1 VSQTLRVAVTGAAG
15 QIGYALVFRIAS
27 GGLFGPEQR
36 VKLQLLEVPQAENA
50 LQGVVMELRDGACP
64 LLEDIVATSDPKRAF
79 EGADWTLC
87 VGSIPRKPGMERSDL
102 LGLNGKIFVQQGQ
115 ALAEVASKEARVLV
129 VGNPC
134 NTNAWI
140 AMQSGKSLPAD
151 RWFAMTRLDENR
163 AKARLAE
170 KAGVG
175 VSQVDRLAIWGNH
188 SPTMYPDFTHAR
200 IEGKPVTEV
209 IQDRTWLEGAF
220 IQSVQQ
226 RGAEVL
232 KARGL
237 SSAASAANA
246 AVDTVR
252 TLHHGTASGDWTS
265 VAVCSDGSYGVPKG
279 LMCSFPIKALG
290 RGRWE
295 IVQGLKLD
303 AFGQKK
309 LETTVAEL
317 VEEKTTAAQAVG
329 LQSS

>member
-1 VSQTLRVAVTGAAG
+1 MSDVMRVAVTGAAG

-27 GGLFGPEQR
+27 GGLFGPNQR
-36 VKLQLLEVPQAENA
+36 VRLQLLEVPAAENA

-64 LLEDIVATSDPKRAF
+64 LVEEIIATTDPKRAF

-87 VGSIPRKPGMERSDL
+87 VGSIPRKPGMERSEL
-102 LGLNGKIFVQQGQ
+102 LGLNGKIFVQQGKD
-115 ALAEVASKEARVLV
+115 LAAVASKEARVLV

-140 AMQSGKSLPAD
+140 ARQAGQGLSED

-170 KAGVG
+170 KAGVS
-175 VSQVDRLAIWGNH
+175 VRAVDRLAIWGNH
-188 SPTMYPDFTHAR
+188 SITMYPDFTNAR
-200 IEGKPVTEV
+200 ISGKAATEV
-209 IQDRTWLEGAF
+209 IQDRAWLEGDF
-220 IQSVQQ
+220 LKSVQQ

-237 SSAASAANA
+237 SSAASAAHA

-252 TLHHGTASGDWTS
+252 TLHEGTKAGDWTS

-279 LMCSFPIKALG
+279 LMCSFPIEAAGKG
-290 RGRWE
+290 KWK

-303 AFGQKK
+303 EFGKAK
-309 LETTVAEL
+309 LAATVAEL
-317 VEEKTTAAQAVG
+317 EEERAAAAAAVG
-329 LQSS
+329 LST

>member
-1 VSQTLRVAVTGAAG
+1 MSDVMRVAVTGAAG

-27 GGLFGPEQR
+27 GGLFGPNQR
-36 VKLQLLEVPQAENA
+36 VRLQLLEVPAAENA

-64 LLEDIVATSDPKRAF
+64 LVEEIVATTDPKRAF

-87 VGSIPRKPGMERSDL
+87 VGSIPRKPGMERSEL
-102 LGLNGKIFVQQGQ
+102 LGLNGKIFVQQGKD
-115 ALAEVASKEARVLV
+115 LAAVASKEARVLV

-140 AMQSGKSLPAD
+140 ARQAGQGLPED

-170 KAGVG
+170 KAGVS
-175 VSQVDRLAIWGNH
+175 VRAVDRLAIWGNH
-188 SPTMYPDFTHAR
+188 STTMYPDFTNAR
-200 IEGKPVTEV
+200 ISGKAATEV
-209 IQDRTWLEGAF
+209 IQDRAWLEGDF
-220 IQSVQQ
+220 LKSVQQ

-237 SSAASAANA
+237 SSAASAAHA

-252 TLHHGTASGDWTS
+252 TLHDGTKAGDWTS

-279 LMCSFPIKALG
+279 LMCSFPIEAAGK
-290 RGRWE
+290 GRWK

-303 AFGQKK
+303 EFGKAK
-309 LETTVAEL
+309 LAATVAEL
-317 VEEKTTAAQAVG
+317 EEERAAAAAAVG
-329 LQSS
+329 LST

>member
-1 VSQTLRVAVTGAAG
+1 MSDVMRVAVTGAAG

-27 GGLFGPEQR
+27 GGLFGPNQKVR
-36 VKLQLLEVPQAENA
+36 LQLLEVPAAENA

-64 LLEDIVATSDPKRAF
+64 LVEEIIATTDPKRAF

-87 VGSIPRKPGMERSDL
+87 VGSIPRKPGMERSEL
-102 LGLNGKIFVQQGQ
+102 LGLNGKIFVQQGKD
-115 ALAEVASKEARVLV
+115 LAAVASKEARVLV

-140 AMQSGKSLPAD
+140 ARQAGQGLSED

-170 KAGVG
+170 KAGVS
-175 VSQVDRLAIWGNH
+175 VCAVDRLAIWGNH
-188 SPTMYPDFTHAR
+188 STTMYPDFTNAR
-200 IEGKPVTEV
+200 ISGKAATEV
-209 IQDRTWLEGAF
+209 IQDRAWLEGDF
-220 IQSVQQ
+220 LKSVQQ

-237 SSAASAANA
+237 SSAASAAHA

-252 TLHHGTASGDWTS
+252 TLHEGTKAGDWTS

-279 LMCSFPIKALG
+279 LMCSFPIEAAGKG
-290 RGRWE
+290 KWK
-295 IVQGLKLD
+295 IVQGLKLNE
-303 AFGQKK
+303 FGKAK
-309 LETTVAEL
+309 LAATVAEL
-317 VEEKTTAAQAVG
+317 EEERVAAAAAVG
-329 LQSS
+329 LST

>member
-1 VSQTLRVAVTGAAG
+1 MSDVMRVAVTGAAG

-27 GGLFGPEQR
+27 GGLFGPNQR
-36 VKLQLLEVPQAENA
+36 VRLQLLEVPAAENA

-64 LLEDIVATSDPKRAF
+64 LVEEIIATTDPKRAF

-87 VGSIPRKPGMERSDL
+87 VGSIPRKPGMERSEL
-102 LGLNGKIFVQQGQ
+102 LGLNGKIFVQQGKD
-115 ALAEVASKEARVLV
+115 LAAVASKEARVLV

-140 AMQSGKSLPAD
+140 ARQAGQGLSED

-170 KAGVG
+170 KAGVS
-175 VSQVDRLAIWGNH
+175 VRDVDRLAIWGNH
-188 SPTMYPDFTHAR
+188 STTMYPDFTNAR
-200 IEGKPVTEV
+200 ISGKAATEV
-209 IQDRTWLEGAF
+209 IQDRAWLEGDF
-220 IQSVQQ
+220 LKSVQQ

-237 SSAASAANA
+237 SSAASAAHA

-252 TLHHGTASGDWTS
+252 TLHEGTKAGDWTS

-279 LMCSFPIKALG
+279 LMCSFPIEAAGKG
-290 RGRWE
+290 KWT

-303 AFGQKK
+303 EFGKAK
-309 LETTVAEL
+309 LAATVAEL
-317 VEEKTTAAQAVG
+317 EEERAAAAAAVG
-329 LQSS
+329 LST

>member
-1 VSQTLRVAVTGAAG
+1 MSDVMRVAVTGAAG

-27 GGLFGPEQR
+27 GGLFGPNQR
-36 VKLQLLEVPQAENA
+36 VRLQLLEVPAAENA

-64 LLEDIVATSDPKRAF
+64 LVEEIIATTDPKRAF

-87 VGSIPRKPGMERSDL
+87 VGSIPRKPGMERSEL
-102 LGLNGKIFVQQGQ
+102 LGLNGKIFVQQGKD
-115 ALAEVASKEARVLV
+115 LAAVASKEARVLV

-140 AMQSGKSLPAD
+140 ARQAGQGLSED

-170 KAGVG
+170 KAGVS
-175 VSQVDRLAIWGNH
+175 VRDVDRLAIWGNH
-188 SPTMYPDFTHAR
+188 STTMYPDFTNAR
-200 IEGKPVTEV
+200 ISGKAATEV
-209 IQDRTWLEGAF
+209 IQDRAWLEGDF
-220 IQSVQQ
+220 LKSVQQ

-237 SSAASAANA
+237 SSAASAAHA

-252 TLHHGTASGDWTS
+252 TLHDGTKAGDWTS

-279 LMCSFPIKALG
+279 LMCSFPIEAAGKG
-290 RGRWE
+290 KWK

-303 AFGQKK
+303 EFGKAK
-309 LETTVAEL
+309 LAATVAEL
-317 VEEKTTAAQAVG
+317 EEEKAAAAAAVG
-329 LQSS
+329 LST

>member
-1 VSQTLRVAVTGAAG
+1 MSDVMRVAVTGAAG

-27 GGLFGPEQR
+27 GGLFGPNQKVR
-36 VKLQLLEVPQAENA
+36 LQLLEVPAAENA

-64 LLEDIVATSDPKRAF
+64 LVEEIIATTDPKRAF

-87 VGSIPRKPGMERSDL
+87 VGSIPRKPGMERSEL
-102 LGLNGKIFVQQGQ
+102 LGLNGKIFVQQGKD
-115 ALAEVASKEARVLV
+115 LAAVASKEARVLV

-140 AMQSGKSLPAD
+140 ARQAGQGLSED

-170 KAGVG
+170 KAGVS
-175 VSQVDRLAIWGNH
+175 VRDVDRLAIWGNH
-188 SPTMYPDFTHAR
+188 STTMYPDFTNAR
-200 IEGKPVTEV
+200 ISGKAATEV
-209 IQDRTWLEGAF
+209 IQDRAWLDGDF
-220 IQSVQQ
+220 LKSVQQ

-237 SSAASAANA
+237 SSAASAAHA

-252 TLHHGTASGDWTS
+252 TLHDGTKAGDWTS

-279 LMCSFPIKALG
+279 LMCSFPIEAAGKG
-290 RGRWE
+290 KWK

-303 AFGQKK
+303 EFGKAK
-309 LETTVAEL
+309 LAATVAEL
-317 VEEKTTAAQAVG
+317 EEERAAAAAAVG
-329 LQSS
+329 LST

>member
-1 VSQTLRVAVTGAAG
+1 MRVAVTGAAG

-27 GGLFGPEQR
+27 GGLFGPNQR
-36 VKLQLLEVPQAENA
+36 VRLQLLEVPAAENA

-64 LLEDIVATSDPKRAF
+64 LVEEIVATTDPKRAF

-87 VGSIPRKPGMERSDL
+87 VGSIPRKPGMERSEL
-102 LGLNGKIFVQQGQ
+102 LGLNGKIFVQQGKD
-115 ALAEVASKEARVLV
+115 LAAVASKEARVLV

-140 AMQSGKSLPAD
+140 ARQAGQGVPED

-170 KAGVG
+170 KAGVS
-175 VSQVDRLAIWGNH
+175 VRAVDRLAIWGNH
-188 SPTMYPDFTHAR
+188 STTMYPDFTNAR
-200 IEGKPVTEV
+200 ISGKAATEV
-209 IQDRTWLEGAF
+209 IQDRAWLEGDF
-220 IQSVQQ
+220 LKSVQQ

-237 SSAASAANA
+237 SSAASAAHA

-252 TLHHGTASGDWTS
+252 TLHDGTKAGDWTS

-279 LMCSFPIKALG
+279 LMCSFPIEAAGKG
-290 RGRWE
+290 KWK
-295 IVQGLKLD
+295 IVQGLQLDEFGKAKL
-303 AFGQKK
+303 AA
-309 LETTVAEL
+309 TVAEL
-317 VEEKTTAAQAVG
+317 EEERAAAAAAVG
-329 LQSS
+329 LST

>member
-1 VSQTLRVAVTGAAG
+1 MSDVMRVAVTGAAG

-27 GGLFGPEQR
+27 GGLFGPNQR
-36 VKLQLLEVPQAENA
+36 VRLQLLEVPAAENA

-64 LLEDIVATSDPKRAF
+64 LVEEIIATTDPKRAF

-87 VGSIPRKPGMERSDL
+87 VGSIPRKPGMERSEL
-102 LGLNGKIFVQQGQ
+102 LGLNGKIFVQQGKD
-115 ALAEVASKEARVLV
+115 LATVASKEARVLV

-140 AMQSGKSLPAD
+140 ARQAGQGLPED

-170 KAGVG
+170 KAGVS
-175 VSQVDRLAIWGNH
+175 VRAVDRLAIWGNH
-188 SPTMYPDFTHAR
+188 STTMYPDFTNAR
-200 IEGKPVTEV
+200 ISGKAATEV
-209 IQDRTWLEGAF
+209 IQDRAWLEGDF
-220 IQSVQQ
+220 LKSVQQ

-237 SSAASAANA
+237 SSAASAAHA

-252 TLHHGTASGDWTS
+252 TLHEGTKVGDWTS

-279 LMCSFPIKALG
+279 LMCSFPIEAAGKG
-290 RGRWE
+290 KWK
-295 IVQGLKLD
+295 IVQGLKLNE
-303 AFGQKK
+303 FGKAK
-309 LETTVAEL
+309 LAATVAEL
-317 VEEKTTAAQAVG
+317 EEERAAAAAAVG
-329 LQSS
+329 LST

>member
-1 VSQTLRVAVTGAAG
+1 MSDVMRVAVTGAAG

-27 GGLFGPEQR
+27 GGLFGPNQR
-36 VKLQLLEVPQAENA
+36 VRLQLLEVPAAENA

-64 LLEDIVATSDPKRAF
+64 LVEEIVATTDPKRAF

-87 VGSIPRKPGMERSDL
+87 VGSIPRRPGMERSEL
-102 LGLNGKIFVQQGQ
+102 LGLNGKIFVQQGKD
-115 ALAEVASKEARVLV
+115 LAAVASREARVLV

-140 AMQSGKSLPAD
+140 ARQAGQGLPED

-170 KAGVG
+170 KAGVS
-175 VSQVDRLAIWGNH
+175 VRAVERLAIWGNH
-188 SPTMYPDFTHAR
+188 STTMYPDFTNAR
-200 IEGKPVTEV
+200 INGKAATEV
-209 IQDRTWLEGAF
+209 IQDRAWLEGDF
-220 IQSVQQ
+220 LKSVQQ

-237 SSAASAANA
+237 SSAASAAHA

-252 TLHHGTASGDWTS
+252 TLHDGTKAGDWTS

-279 LMCSFPIKALG
+279 LMCSFPIEAAGKG
-290 RGRWE
+290 KWK

-303 AFGQKK
+303 EFGKAK
-309 LETTVAEL
+309 LAATVAEL
-317 VEEKTTAAQAVG
+317 EEERAAAAAAVG
-329 LQSS
+329 LST

>member
-1 VSQTLRVAVTGAAG
+1 MSDVMRVAVTGAAG

-27 GGLFGPEQR
+27 GGLFGPNQKVR
-36 VKLQLLEVPQAENA
+36 LQLLEVPAAENA

-64 LLEDIVATSDPKRAF
+64 LVEEIIATTDPKRAF

-87 VGSIPRKPGMERSDL
+87 VGSIPRKPGMERSEL
-102 LGLNGKIFVQQGQ
+102 LGLNGKIFVQQGKD
-115 ALAEVASKEARVLV
+115 LAAVASKEARVLV

-140 AMQSGKSLPAD
+140 ARQAGQGLSED

-170 KAGVG
+170 KAGVS
-175 VSQVDRLAIWGNH
+175 VRDVDRLAIWGNH
-188 SPTMYPDFTHAR
+188 STTMYPDFTNAR
-200 IEGKPVTEV
+200 ISGKAATEV
-209 IQDRTWLEGAF
+209 IQDRAWLEGDF
-220 IQSVQQ
+220 LKSVQQ

-237 SSAASAANA
+237 SSAASAAHA

-252 TLHHGTASGDWTS
+252 TLHDGTKAGDWTS

-279 LMCSFPIKALG
+279 LMCSFPIEAAG
-290 RGRWE
+290 RGKWK

-303 AFGQKK
+303 EFGKAK
-309 LETTVAEL
+309 LAATVAEL
-317 VEEKTTAAQAVG
+317 EEERAAAAAAVG
-329 LQSS
+329 LST

>member
-1 VSQTLRVAVTGAAG
+1 MSDVMRVAVTGAAG

-27 GGLFGPEQR
+27 GGLFGPNQKVR
-36 VKLQLLEVPQAENA
+36 LQLLEVPAAENA

-64 LLEDIVATSDPKRAF
+64 LVEEIIATTDPKRAF

-87 VGSIPRKPGMERSDL
+87 VGSIPRKPGMERSEL
-102 LGLNGKIFVQQGQ
+102 LGLNGKIFVQQGKD
-115 ALAEVASKEARVLV
+115 LAAVASKEARVLV

-134 NTNAWI
+134 NTNSWI
-140 AMQSGKSLPAD
+140 ARQAGQGLPED

-170 KAGVG
+170 KAGVS
-175 VSQVDRLAIWGNH
+175 VRAVDRLAIWGNH
-188 SPTMYPDFTHAR
+188 STTMYPDFTNAR
-200 IEGKPVTEV
+200 ISGKAATEV
-209 IQDRTWLEGAF
+209 IQDRAWLEGDF
-220 IQSVQQ
+220 LKSVQQ

-237 SSAASAANA
+237 SSAASAAHA

-252 TLHHGTASGDWTS
+252 TLHDGTKAGDWTS

-279 LMCSFPIKALG
+279 LMCSFPIEAAGKG
-290 RGRWE
+290 KWK

-303 AFGQKK
+303 EFGKAK
-309 LETTVAEL
+309 LAATVAEL
-317 VEEKTTAAQAVG
+317 EEERAAAAAAVG
-329 LQSS
+329 LST

>member
-1 VSQTLRVAVTGAAG
+1 MSDVMRVAVTGAAG

-27 GGLFGPEQR
+27 GGLFGPDQR
-36 VKLQLLEVPQAENA
+36 VRLQLLEVPAAENA

-64 LLEDIVATSDPKRAF
+64 LVEEIVATTDPKRAF
-79 EGADWTLC
+79 EGADWTPC
-87 VGSIPRKPGMERSDL
+87 VGSIPRKPGMERSEL
-102 LGLNGKIFVQQGQ
+102 LGLNGKIFVQQGKD
-115 ALAEVASKEARVLV
+115 LAAVASKEARVLV

-140 AMQSGKSLPAD
+140 ARQAGQGLSED

-170 KAGVG
+170 KAGVS
-175 VSQVDRLAIWGNH
+175 VRAVDRLAIWGNH
-188 SPTMYPDFTHAR
+188 STTMYPDFTNAR
-200 IEGKPVTEV
+200 ISGKVATEV
-209 IQDRTWLEGAF
+209 IQDRAWLEGDF
-220 IQSVQQ
+220 LKSVQQ

-237 SSAASAANA
+237 SSAASAAHA

-252 TLHHGTASGDWTS
+252 TLHEGTKAGDWTS

-279 LMCSFPIKALG
+279 LMCSFPIEAAGKG
-290 RGRWE
+290 KWK

-303 AFGQKK
+303 EFGKAK
-309 LETTVAEL
+309 LAATVAEL
-317 VEEKTTAAQAVG
+317 EEERAAAAAAVG
-329 LQSS
+329 LST

>member
-1 VSQTLRVAVTGAAG
+1 MSDVMRVAVTGAAG

-27 GGLFGPEQR
+27 GGLFGPNQKVR
-36 VKLQLLEVPQAENA
+36 LQLLEVPAAENA

-64 LLEDIVATSDPKRAF
+64 LVEEIIATTDPKRAF

-87 VGSIPRKPGMERSDL
+87 VGSIPRKPGMERSEL
-102 LGLNGKIFVQQGQ
+102 LGLNGKIFVQQGKD
-115 ALAEVASKEARVLV
+115 LAAVASKEARVLV

-140 AMQSGKSLPAD
+140 ARQAGQGLSED

-170 KAGVG
+170 KAGVS
-175 VSQVDRLAIWGNH
+175 VRAVDRLAIWGNH
-188 SPTMYPDFTHAR
+188 STTMYPDFTNAR
-200 IEGKPVTEV
+200 ISGKAATEV
-209 IQDRTWLEGAF
+209 IQDRAWLEGDF
-220 IQSVQQ
+220 LKSVQQ

-237 SSAASAANA
+237 SSAASAAHA

-252 TLHHGTASGDWTS
+252 TLHDGTKAGDWTS

-279 LMCSFPIKALG
+279 LMCSFPIEAAGKG
-290 RGRWE
+290 KWK

-303 AFGQKK
+303 EFGKAK
-309 LETTVAEL
+309 LAATVAEL
-317 VEEKTTAAQAVG
+317 EEERAAAAAAVG
-329 LQSS
+329 LSN

>member
-1 VSQTLRVAVTGAAG
+1 MSDVMRVAVTGAAG

-27 GGLFGPEQR
+27 GGLFGPNQR
-36 VKLQLLEVPQAENA
+36 VRLQLLEVPAAENA

-64 LLEDIVATSDPKRAF
+64 LVEEIIATTDPKRAF

-87 VGSIPRKPGMERSDL
+87 VGSIPRKPGMERSEL
-102 LGLNGKIFVQQGQ
+102 LGLNGKIFVQQGKD
-115 ALAEVASKEARVLV
+115 LAAVASKEARVLV

-140 AMQSGKSLPAD
+140 ARQAGQGLPED

-170 KAGVG
+170 KAV
-175 VSQVDRLAIWGNH
+175 VSVHAVDRLAIWGNH
-188 SPTMYPDFTHAR
+188 STTMYPDFTNAR
-200 IEGKPVTEV
+200 ISGKAATEV
-209 IQDRTWLEGAF
+209 IQDRAWLEGDF
-220 IQSVQQ
+220 LKSVQQ

-237 SSAASAANA
+237 SSAASAAHA

-252 TLHHGTASGDWTS
+252 TLHDGTKAGDWTS

-279 LMCSFPIKALG
+279 LMCSFPIEASGKG
-290 RGRWE
+290 KWK

-303 AFGQKK
+303 EFGKAK
-309 LETTVAEL
+309 LAATVAEL
-317 VEEKTTAAQAVG
+317 EEEKAAAAAAVG
-329 LQSS
+329 LST

>member
-1 VSQTLRVAVTGAAG
+1 MSDVMRVAVTGAAG

-27 GGLFGPEQR
+27 GGLFGPNQKVR
-36 VKLQLLEVPQAENA
+36 LQLLEVPAAENA

-64 LLEDIVATSDPKRAF
+64 LVEEIIATTDPKRAF

-87 VGSIPRKPGMERSDL
+87 VGSIPRKPGMERSEL
-102 LGLNGKIFVQQGQ
+102 LGLNGKIFVQQGKD
-115 ALAEVASKEARVLV
+115 LAAVASKEARVLV

-140 AMQSGKSLPAD
+140 ARQAGQGLPED

-170 KAGVG
+170 KAGVS
-175 VSQVDRLAIWGNH
+175 VRAVDRLAIWGNH
-188 SPTMYPDFTHAR
+188 STTMYPDFTNAR
-200 IEGKPVTEV
+200 ISGKAATEV
-209 IQDRTWLEGAF
+209 IQDRAWLEGDF
-220 IQSVQQ
+220 LKSVQQ

-237 SSAASAANA
+237 SSAASAAHA

-252 TLHHGTASGDWTS
+252 TLHDGTKAGDWTS

-279 LMCSFPIKALG
+279 LMCSFPIEAAGKG
-290 RGRWE
+290 KWK

-303 AFGQKK
+303 EFGKAK
-309 LETTVAEL
+309 LAATVAEL
-317 VEEKTTAAQAVG
+317 EEERAAAAAAVG
-329 LQSS
+329 LST

>member
-1 VSQTLRVAVTGAAG
+1 MRVAVTGAAG

-27 GGLFGPEQR
+27 GGLFGPNQR
-36 VKLQLLEVPQAENA
+36 VRLQLLEVPAAENA

-64 LLEDIVATSDPKRAF
+64 LVEEIIATTDPKRAF

-87 VGSIPRKPGMERSDL
+87 VGSIPRKPGMERSEL
-102 LGLNGKIFVQQGQ
+102 LGLNGKIFVQQGKD
-115 ALAEVASKEARVLV
+115 LATVASKEARVLV

-140 AMQSGKSLPAD
+140 ARQAGQGLPED

-170 KAGVG
+170 KAGVS
-175 VSQVDRLAIWGNH
+175 VRAVDRLAIWGNH
-188 SPTMYPDFTHAR
+188 STTMYPDFTNAR
-200 IEGKPVTEV
+200 ISGKAATEV
-209 IQDRTWLEGAF
+209 IQDRAWLEGDF
-220 IQSVQQ
+220 LKSVQQ

-237 SSAASAANA
+237 SSAASAAHA

-252 TLHHGTASGDWTS
+252 TLHEGTKVGDWTS

-279 LMCSFPIKALG
+279 LMCSFPIEAAGKG
-290 RGRWE
+290 KWK
-295 IVQGLKLD
+295 IVQGLKLNE
-303 AFGQKK
+303 FGKAK
-309 LETTVAEL
+309 LAATVAEL
-317 VEEKTTAAQAVG
+317 EEERAAAAVG
-329 LQSS
+329 LST

>member
-1 VSQTLRVAVTGAAG
+1 MSDVMRVAVTGAAG

-27 GGLFGPEQR
+27 GGLFGPNQR
-36 VKLQLLEVPQAENA
+36 VRLQLLEVPAAENA

-64 LLEDIVATSDPKRAF
+64 LVEEIIATTDPKRAF

-87 VGSIPRKPGMERSDL
+87 VGSIPRKPGMERSEL
-102 LGLNGKIFVQQGQ
+102 LGLNGKIFVQQGKD
-115 ALAEVASKEARVLV
+115 LAAVASKEARVLV

-140 AMQSGKSLPAD
+140 ARQAGQGLPED

-170 KAGVG
+170 KAGVS
-175 VSQVDRLAIWGNH
+175 VRDVDRLAIWGNH
-188 SPTMYPDFTHAR
+188 STTMYPDFTNAR
-200 IEGKPVTEV
+200 ISGKAATEV
-209 IQDRTWLEGAF
+209 IQDRAWLEGDF
-220 IQSVQQ
+220 LKSVQQ

-237 SSAASAANA
+237 SSAASAAHA

-252 TLHHGTASGDWTS
+252 TLHDGTKAGDWTS

-279 LMCSFPIKALG
+279 LMCSFPIEAAGKG
-290 RGRWE
+290 KWK

-303 AFGQKK
+303 EFGKAK
-309 LETTVAEL
+309 LAATVAEL
-317 VEEKTTAAQAVG
+317 EEERAAAAAAVG
-329 LQSS
+329 LST

>member
-1 VSQTLRVAVTGAAG
+1 MSDVMRVAVTGAAG

-27 GGLFGPEQR
+27 GGLFGPNQR
-36 VKLQLLEVPQAENA
+36 VRLQLLEVPAAENA

-64 LLEDIVATSDPKRAF
+64 LVEEIVATTDPKRAF

-87 VGSIPRKPGMERSDL
+87 VGSIPRKPGMERSEL
-102 LGLNGKIFVQQGQ
+102 LGLNGKIFVQQGKD
-115 ALAEVASKEARVLV
+115 LAAVASKEARVLV

-140 AMQSGKSLPAD
+140 ARQAGQGLPED

-170 KAGVG
+170 KAGVS
-175 VSQVDRLAIWGNH
+175 VRAVDRLAIWGNH
-188 SPTMYPDFTHAR
+188 STTMYPDFTNAR
-200 IEGKPVTEV
+200 ISGKAATEV
-209 IQDRTWLEGAF
+209 IQDRAWLEGDF
-220 IQSVQQ
+220 LKSVQQ

-237 SSAASAANA
+237 SSAASAAHA

-252 TLHHGTASGDWTS
+252 TLHDGTKAGDWTS

-279 LMCSFPIKALG
+279 LMCSFPIRALG
-290 RGRWE
+290 RGKWE
-295 IVQGLKLD
+295 IVAGLKLD
-303 AFGQKK
+303 DFGQKK
-309 LETTVAEL
+309 LAATVAEL
-317 VEEKTTAAQAVG
+317 EEEKKSAAEAVG
-329 LQSS
+329 I

>member
-1 VSQTLRVAVTGAAG
+1 MSDVMRVAVTGAAG

-27 GGLFGPEQR
+27 GGLFGPNQKVR
-36 VKLQLLEVPQAENA
+36 LQLLEVPAAENA

-64 LLEDIVATSDPKRAF
+64 LVEEIIATTDPKRAF

-87 VGSIPRKPGMERSDL
+87 VGSIPRKPGMERSEL
-102 LGLNGKIFVQQGQ
+102 LGLNGKIFVQQGKD
-115 ALAEVASKEARVLV
+115 LAAVASKEARVLV

-140 AMQSGKSLPAD
+140 ARQAGQGLSED

-170 KAGVG
+170 KAGVS
-175 VSQVDRLAIWGNH
+175 VRDVDRLAIWGNH
-188 SPTMYPDFTHAR
+188 STTMYPDFTNAR
-200 IEGKPVTEV
+200 ISGKAATEV
-209 IQDRTWLEGAF
+209 IQDRAWLEGDF
-220 IQSVQQ
+220 LKSVQQ

-237 SSAASAANA
+237 SSAASAAHA

-252 TLHHGTASGDWTS
+252 TLHDGTKAGYWTS

-279 LMCSFPIKALG
+279 LMCSFPIEASGKG
-290 RGRWE
+290 KWK

-303 AFGQKK
+303 EFGKAK
-309 LETTVAEL
+309 LAATVAEL
-317 VEEKTTAAQAVG
+317 EEERAAAAAAVG
-329 LQSS
+329 LST

>member
-1 VSQTLRVAVTGAAG
+1 MRVAVTGAAG

-27 GGLFGPEQR
+27 GGLFGPNQR
-36 VKLQLLEVPQAENA
+36 VRLQLLEVPAAENA

-64 LLEDIVATSDPKRAF
+64 LVEEIVATTDPKRAF

-87 VGSIPRKPGMERSDL
+87 VGSIPRKPGMERSEL
-102 LGLNGKIFVQQGQ
+102 LGLNGKIFVQQGKD
-115 ALAEVASKEARVLV
+115 LAAVASKEARVLV

-140 AMQSGKSLPAD
+140 ARQAGQGLPED

-170 KAGVG
+170 KAGVS
-175 VSQVDRLAIWGNH
+175 VRAVDRLAIWGNH
-188 SPTMYPDFTHAR
+188 STTMYPDFTNAR
-200 IEGKPVTEV
+200 ISGKAATEV
-209 IQDRTWLEGAF
+209 IQDRAWLEGDF
-220 IQSVQQ
+220 LKSVQQ

-237 SSAASAANA
+237 SSAASAAHA

-252 TLHHGTASGDWTS
+252 TLHDGTKAGDWTS

-279 LMCSFPIKALG
+279 LMCSFPIEASGKG
-290 RGRWE
+290 KWK

-303 AFGQKK
+303 EFGKTK
-309 LETTVAEL
+309 LAVTVAEL
-317 VEEKTTAAQAVG
+317 EEERAAAAAAVG
-329 LQSS
+329 LST

>member
-1 VSQTLRVAVTGAAG
+1 MSDVMRVAVTGAAG

-27 GGLFGPEQR
+27 GGLFGPNQR
-36 VKLQLLEVPQAENA
+36 VRLQLLEVPAAENA

-64 LLEDIVATSDPKRAF
+64 LVEEIIATTDPKRAF

-87 VGSIPRKPGMERSDL
+87 VGSIPRKPGMERSEL
-102 LGLNGKIFVQQGQ
+102 LGLNGKIFVQQGKD
-115 ALAEVASKEARVLV
+115 LAAVASKEARVLV

-140 AMQSGKSLPAD
+140 ARQAGQGLSED

-170 KAGVG
+170 KAGVS
-175 VSQVDRLAIWGNH
+175 VRAVDRLAIWGNH
-188 SPTMYPDFTHAR
+188 STTMYPDFTNAR
-200 IEGKPVTEV
+200 ISGKAATEV
-209 IQDRTWLEGAF
+209 IQDRAWLEGDF
-220 IQSVQQ
+220 LKSVQQ

-237 SSAASAANA
+237 SSAASAAHA

-252 TLHHGTASGDWTS
+252 TLHDGTKAGDWTS

-279 LMCSFPIKALG
+279 LMCSFPIEAAGKG
-290 RGRWE
+290 KWK

-303 AFGQKK
+303 EFGKAK
-309 LETTVAEL
+309 LAATVAEL
-317 VEEKTTAAQAVG
+317 EEERAAAAAAVG
-329 LQSS
+329 LST

>member
-1 VSQTLRVAVTGAAG
+1 MSDVMRVAVTGAAG

-27 GGLFGPEQR
+27 GGLFGPNQKVR
-36 VKLQLLEVPQAENA
+36 LQLLEVPAAENA

-64 LLEDIVATSDPKRAF
+64 LVEEIIATTDPKRAF

-87 VGSIPRKPGMERSDL
+87 VGSIPRKPGMERSEL
-102 LGLNGKIFVQQGQ
+102 LGLNGKIFVQQGKD
-115 ALAEVASKEARVLV
+115 LAAVASKEARVLV

-140 AMQSGKSLPAD
+140 ARQAGQGLPED

-170 KAGVG
+170 KAGVS
-175 VSQVDRLAIWGNH
+175 VRAVDRLAIWGNH
-188 SPTMYPDFTHAR
+188 STTMYPDFTNAR
-200 IEGKPVTEV
+200 ISGKAATEV
-209 IQDRTWLEGAF
+209 IQDRAWLEGDF
-220 IQSVQQ
+220 LKSVQQ

-237 SSAASAANA
+237 SSAASAAHA

-252 TLHHGTASGDWTS
+252 TLHDGTKAGDWTS

-279 LMCSFPIKALG
+279 LMCSFPIEASGKG
-290 RGRWE
+290 KWK

-303 AFGQKK
+303 EFGKAK
-309 LETTVAEL
+309 LAATVAEL
-317 VEEKTTAAQAVG
+317 EEERAAAAAAVG
-329 LQSS
+329 LST

>member
-1 VSQTLRVAVTGAAG
+1 MSDVMRVAVTGAAG

-27 GGLFGPEQR
+27 GGLFGPNQR
-36 VKLQLLEVPQAENA
+36 VRLQLLEVPAAENA

-64 LLEDIVATSDPKRAF
+64 LVEEIIATTDPKRAF

-87 VGSIPRKPGMERSDL
+87 VGSIPRKPGMERSEL
-102 LGLNGKIFVQQGQ
+102 LGLNGKIFVQQGKD
-115 ALAEVASKEARVLV
+115 LAAVASKEARVLV

-140 AMQSGKSLPAD
+140 ARQAGQGLSED

-170 KAGVG
+170 KAGVS
-175 VSQVDRLAIWGNH
+175 VRDVDRLAIWGNH
-188 SPTMYPDFTHAR
+188 STTMYPDFTNAR
-200 IEGKPVTEV
+200 ISGKAATEV
-209 IQDRTWLEGAF
+209 IQDRAWLEGDF
-220 IQSVQQ
+220 LKSVQQ

-237 SSAASAANA
+237 SSAASAAHA

-252 TLHHGTASGDWTS
+252 TLHDGTKAGDWTS

-279 LMCSFPIKALG
+279 LMCSFPIEAAGKG
-290 RGRWE
+290 KWK

-303 AFGQKK
+303 EFGKAK
-309 LETTVAEL
+309 LAATVAEL
-317 VEEKTTAAQAVG
+317 EEERAAAAAAVG
-329 LQSS
+329 LST

>member
-1 VSQTLRVAVTGAAG
+1 MSDVMRVAVTGAAG

-27 GGLFGPEQR
+27 GGLFGPNQR
-36 VKLQLLEVPQAENA
+36 VRLQLLEVPAAENA

-64 LLEDIVATSDPKRAF
+64 LVEEIIATTDPKRAF

-87 VGSIPRKPGMERSDL
+87 VGSIPRKPGMERSEL
-102 LGLNGKIFVQQGQ
+102 LGLNGKIFVQQGKD
-115 ALAEVASKEARVLV
+115 LAAVASKEARVLV

-140 AMQSGKSLPAD
+140 ARQAGQGLSED

-170 KAGVG
+170 KAGVS
-175 VSQVDRLAIWGNH
+175 VRAVDRLAIWGNH
-188 SPTMYPDFTHAR
+188 STTMYPDFTNAR
-200 IEGKPVTEV
+200 ISGKAATEV
-209 IQDRTWLEGAF
+209 IQDRAWLEGDF
-220 IQSVQQ
+220 LKSVQQ

-237 SSAASAANA
+237 SSAASAAHA

-252 TLHHGTASGDWTS
+252 TLHDGTKAGDWTS

-279 LMCSFPIKALG
+279 LMCSFPIEASGKG
-290 RGRWE
+290 KWK

-303 AFGQKK
+303 EFGKAK
-309 LETTVAEL
+309 LAATVAEL
-317 VEEKTTAAQAVG
+317 EEERAAAAAAVG
-329 LQSS
+329 LST